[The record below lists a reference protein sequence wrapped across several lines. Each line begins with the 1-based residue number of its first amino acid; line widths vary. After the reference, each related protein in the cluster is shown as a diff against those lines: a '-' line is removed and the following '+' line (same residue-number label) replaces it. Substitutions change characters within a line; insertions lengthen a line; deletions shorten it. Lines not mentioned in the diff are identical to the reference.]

1 MAGEG
6 VPRIRGAIKTM
17 TALALGGI
25 IIILVGNAL
34 LSGSGLDELWTLQ
47 LSDVQNG
54 IAPLIRD
61 RWMHD
66 THPPLFN
73 AWSTLL
79 TMAGVTSIPM
89 ARLLTNIPPLIMMI
103 FTARRFVDR
112 SPEEYVFHAALLLL
126 VLSVPAT
133 VWAFATY
140 RSYFWQIAALTV
152 LAQLGR
158 HISVADQDLSPKRD
172 PGIALIA
179 ICATAGSIMFHYVG
193 GLIGAVFALAITL
206 CALARG
212 FKRWVTLL
220 VKVILASGLFTA
232 FFAWYQAD
240 YWIAELDH
248 SWIQPE
254 SGSGLGEVIGLVSSA
269 IFHNPVP
276 LIGLRWVRNQ
286 WSARDGIYVVTV
298 IAALLIALF
307 ILFHVDVQKP
317 IVIGRYM
324 AGIPVLLCGAL
335 AVLATKF
342 ENRRLFFGLLAA
354 TSAAAVIGPF
364 FLHGANRH
372 WNADAKL
379 IAKIARPCPSTKVYA
394 ATGWLLRD
402 GGDSNTARR
411 EDPVFA
417 RGYLLLGEGYGF
429 TPEIIGRN
437 GPTQAVMGSCPVLLW
452 LEHVPDGTKV
462 DAKGAVAAAGLRGL
476 ENARLSLIHGESG
489 LIIRADPR

>member
-1 MAGEG
+1 
-6 VPRIRGAIKTM
+6 M
-17 TALALGGI
+17 TAIGLGGI

-47 LSDVQNG
+47 LSDAGNG
-54 IAPLIRD
+54 IVPLIRD

-79 TMAGVTSIPM
+79 TMAGVTSIPI
-89 ARLLTNIPPLIMMI
+89 ARLLTNIPPLILMI
-103 FTARRFVDR
+103 AAGRRFVDR
-112 SPEEYVFHAALLLL
+112 SPEEYVFHAVLLLL

-152 LAQLGR
+152 LAQVGR
-158 HISVADQDLSPKRD
+158 HISVADHDLSPKRD
-172 PGIALIA
+172 PGLGWIAT
-179 ICATAGSIMFHYVG
+179 CATAGSIMFHYVG
-193 GLIGAVFALAITL
+193 GLIGAVFALAIIL

-212 FKRWVTLL
+212 FKRWVALL
-220 VKVILASGLFTA
+220 IRAMLVSGFLTA
-232 FFAWYQAD
+232 FFAWYQAQ
-240 YWIAELDH
+240 YWIVELDH

-254 SGSGLGEVIGLVSSA
+254 SGSGLGEVMALVGSA

-276 LIGLRWVRNQ
+276 LIGLRWIRDQ
-286 WSARDGIYVVTV
+286 WSARDGIYLVTV
-298 IAALLIALF
+298 IGALLIALF

-324 AGIPVLLCGAL
+324 AGIPVLICAAM
-335 AVLATKF
+335 AVLANKF
-342 ENRRLFFGLLAA
+342 PNQRLFFGLLAA

-364 FLHGANRH
+364 FFFGANRH

-379 IAKIARPCPSTKVYA
+379 IAKIVRPCPTTKVYA

-411 EDPVFA
+411 EDPVFT
-417 RGYLLLGEGYGF
+417 RGYLLLGQGYGF
-429 TPEIIGRN
+429 TPEIIGRD
-437 GPTQAVMGSCPVLLW
+437 GPTRAVIGNCPILLW
-452 LEHVPDGTKV
+452 MEHVPKGTKV
-462 DAKGAVAAAGLRGL
+462 DAKGAVTAAGLQGL
-476 ENARLSLIHGESG
+476 KNARLSLIHGESG
-489 LIIRADPR
+489 LIIRADRR